1 MVMINI
7 VAIDP
12 SLNSTAVVINGKA
25 YSIAS
30 EDKALTKKDAFT
42 RWFEL
47 ANEHAEIVVTS
58 KSYKEEKV
66 YAKSELAKLGAFKTM
81 VGVVSKL
88 MNIHCVNG
96 VSTVVVIE
104 GYSYSSA
111 AGHIIDL
118 VTFGTLLRHM
128 IYTRLNTQLVVL
140 SPSTVKSQ
148 AAQLTYPAIK
158 KGKKVIKLEYRN
170 NDGVIGGKFKKHEMY
185 KALTDND
192 MLQTPW
198 VSFLREHQDEIMSL
212 KKVPT
217 PIDDINDA
225 IIMFHIVESLN
236 NEDAG
241 DLLNLLKTI

>member
-1 MVMINI
+1 MINI

-30 EDKALTKKDAFT
+30 EDKALTKKAAFT

-58 KSYKEEKV
+58 KRYKEEKV
-66 YAKSELAKLGAFKTM
+66 YAKSELAKIGAFKTI
-81 VGVVSKL
+81 VTAVDKL
-88 MNIHCVNG
+88 MHIHCKVAP
-96 VSTVVVIE
+96 TVVVVE

-118 VTFGTLLRHM
+118 VTFGTLLRDM
-128 IYTRLNTQLVVL
+128 IYTRLHTQLVVL
-140 SPSTVKSQ
+140 SPSTVKAQ
-148 AAQLTYPAIK
+148 AAKLTYPPIE

-170 NDGVIGGKFKKHEMY
+170 KNGVIGGKFKKHEMY
-185 KALTDND
+185 QALTDND
-192 MLQTPW
+192 TLQTPW
-198 VSFLREHQDEIMSL
+198 VNFLREHQEEIMSL

-225 IIMFHIVESLN
+225 MLMYHITEGLYDWN
-236 NEDAG
+236 FG
-241 DLLNLLKTI
+241 KLLDTLKTI